1 MKKLI
6 KLFSLIS
13 VFTLCLGMTLFTTNK
28 INVKAQEDGPIVI
41 DFYILPIQTGIYYWQ
56 ENQGVY
62 FIYNPNIASSTFADT
77 TRLEFYNAAGEDLTP
92 LTDSVLTVNYLKNFG
107 YTTSTKVSELWEEID
122 YYIMSIHGSITAV
135 YEDIEII
142 DIQQTVLSDG
152 LFTHD
157 LVAKI
162 EVKPNNHISIIYDVN
177 YITTTLNNIDDMLKM
192 LVKYRNNI
200 TDYWLNFGSD
210 YTEGFYDGYDKG
222 YKDMRSEFGIF
233 INGEW
238 LSAEEYAI
246 IIEEG
251 LQEQIDDLE
260 QQIND
265 LEQQL
270 ENFQYGPIDY
280 FLLEFNNWV
289 IPAIAVAV
297 FGGGLFMLFS
307 RKREV

>member
-6 KLFSLIS
+6 KLFSLIGA
-13 VFTLCLGMTLFTTNK
+13 FTLCLGMTLLTTNQ
-28 INVKAQEDGPIVI
+28 INVKAEEDDPIVI

-62 FIYNPNIASSTFADT
+62 FIYNPNITSSTFADT
-77 TRLEFYNAAGEDLTP
+77 TLLEFYNRYDEDLTP
-92 LTDSVLTVNYLKNFG
+92 LTDTTLTVNYLKSWG
-107 YTTSTKVSELWEEID
+107 MTTTTKVTELWEEID
-122 YYIMSIHGSITAV
+122 YYIMSIQESITAV
-135 YEDIEII
+135 YEDIIII
-142 DIQQTVLSDG
+142 DIQNTVLNDG

-162 EVKPNNHISIIYDVN
+162 EVKPNSHISITYDVN
-177 YITTTLNNIDDMLKM
+177 YMTTTLNNVDDMLKM
-192 LVKYRNNI
+192 LVKHRNNI
-200 TDYWLNFGSD
+200 IGYWTNFGGD
-210 YTEGFYDGYDKG
+210 YTEGYYEGYDKG
-222 YKDMRSEFGIF
+222 YIDMRSEFGIF
-233 INGEW
+233 IDGEW

-246 IIEEG
+246 IVEDG
-251 LQEQIDDLE
+251 LQEQIDA
-260 QQIND
+260 

-280 FLLEFNNWV
+280 FLLEFNNWI

>member
-13 VFTLCLGMTLFTTNK
+13 VFTLCLGMSLLTTNQ
-28 INVKAQEDGPIVI
+28 INVKAQEDDPIVI

-62 FIYNPNIASSTFADT
+62 FIYNPNIQSTTFADT
-77 TRLEFYNAAGEDLTP
+77 TLLEFYNASNEDLTP
-92 LTDSVLTVNYLKNFG
+92 LTDSTLTVNYLKSWG

-122 YYIMSIHGSITAV
+122 YYIMSIQGSITAV
-135 YEDIEII
+135 YEDIII
-142 DIQQTVLSDG
+142 VDIQQTVLSDG

-162 EVKPNNHISIIYDVN
+162 EVKPNSHISIIYDVG
-177 YITTTLNNIDDMLKM
+177 YMTTTLNNIDDMLKM
-192 LVKYRNNI
+192 LVKHRNNI
-200 TDYWLNFGSD
+200 IGYWTNFGGD
-210 YTEGFYDGYDKG
+210 YTEGYYEGYDKG
-222 YKDMRSEFGIF
+222 YINMRSEFGIF

-246 IIEEG
+246 IVEDG
-251 LQEQIDDLE
+251 LQEQINDLE
-260 QQIND
+260 QQIDD

>member
-6 KLFSLIS
+6 KLFSLIG

-28 INVKAQEDGPIVI
+28 INVKAQEDDPIVI

-62 FIYNPNIASSTFADT
+62 FIYNPNIVSTTFAGST
-77 TRLEFYNAAGEDLTP
+77 LLEFYNRYDEDLTP
-92 LTDSVLTVNYLKNFG
+92 LTDSILTVNYLKSWG
-107 YTTSTKVSELWEEID
+107 MTTTTKVTELKDEIE
-122 YYIMSIHGSITAV
+122 YIMSIQESITAV
-135 YEDIEII
+135 YEDIIII
-142 DIQQTVLSDG
+142 DIQNTVLNDG
-152 LFTHD
+152 LFEHD

-162 EVKPNNHISIIYDVN
+162 EVKPNNHISIIYDVS

-200 TDYWLNFGSD
+200 TDYWLNFGDD
-210 YTEGFYDGYDKG
+210 YTAGYYDGYDKG
-222 YKDMRSEFGIF
+222 YLDMRSEFGIF
-233 INGEW
+233 INDEW

-246 IIEEG
+246 IVEEG
-251 LQEQIDDLE
+251 LQEQIGDLE
-260 QQIND
+260 QQIDD

-280 FLLEFNNWV
+280 FLLEFNNWI

-307 RKREV
+307 RKKEV

>member
-13 VFTLCLGMTLFTTNK
+13 IFTLCLGMTLLTTNK
-28 INVKAQEDGPIVI
+28 TNVKAQEDESIVI
-41 DFYILPIQTGIYYWQ
+41 DFYVLPIQTGIYYWQ

-62 FIYNPNIASSTFADT
+62 FIYNPNIPSTTFADST
-77 TRLEFYNAAGEDLTP
+77 LLEFYNKYNEDLTP
-92 LTDSVLTVNYLKNFG
+92 LTDSILTVNYLKSWG
-107 YTTSTKVSELWEEID
+107 MTTTTKVTELWEEID
-122 YYIMSIHGSITAV
+122 YYIMTIQGSISAV
-135 YEDIEII
+135 YEDILII
-142 DIQQTVLSDG
+142 DIQNTVLNDG

-177 YITTTLNNIDDMLKM
+177 YMTTTLNNIDDMLKM
-192 LVKYRNNI
+192 LVKHRNNI
-200 TDYWLNFGSD
+200 IGYWTNFGGD
-210 YTEGFYDGYDKG
+210 YTSGYYDGYDKG
-222 YKDMRSEFGIF
+222 YLDMRSEFGIF

-246 IIEEG
+246 IVEEG

-260 QQIND
+260 QQIDD
-265 LEQQL
+265 LEHQL
-270 ENFQYGPIDY
+270 ENYQYGPIDY
-280 FLLEFNNWV
+280 FLLEFNNWI

>member
-6 KLFSLIS
+6 KLFSLIG

-28 INVKAQEDGPIVI
+28 INVKAEEDDPIVI

-56 ENQGVY
+56 ENQGLY
-62 FIYNPNIASSTFADT
+62 FIYNPNIVSSTFANT
-77 TRLEFYNAAGEDLTP
+77 TLLEFYNASNEDLTP
-92 LTDSVLTVNYLKNFG
+92 LTDNVLTVNYLKNSG
-107 YTTSTKVSELWEEID
+107 YTTSTKVSELWDEID
-122 YYIMSIHGSITAV
+122 YYIMSIQESITAV
-135 YEDIEII
+135 YEDIII
-142 DIQQTVLSDG
+142 VDIQQTVLNDG
-152 LFTHD
+152 LFEHD

-162 EVKPNNHISIIYDVN
+162 EVKPNNHISIIYDVS

-200 TDYWLNFGSD
+200 TDYWLDFGGD
-210 YTEGFYDGYDKG
+210 YTDGYYDGYDKG
-222 YKDMRSEFGIF
+222 YIDTRTEFGIF

-246 IIEEG
+246 IVEDG
-251 LQEQIDDLE
+251 LQEQIDA
-260 QQIND
+260 

-280 FLLEFNNWV
+280 FLLEFNNWI